1 MTLAGPFP
9 YSGVPI
15 KFHGYELDT
24 LDPSRRPPDV
34 TPDEWRALLSH
45 LHDWLG
51 TVLTRPDL
59 PSPTAEHMTA
69 LRALIADTL
78 I

>member
-1 MTLAGPFP
+1 MN
-9 YSGVPI
+9 YR
-15 KFHGYELDT
+15 GYDLDT
-24 LDPSRRPPDV
+24 IDPSRRPDDA
-34 TPDEWRALLSH
+34 TPEEWRAYLAH
-45 LHDWLG
+45 LFDWLG